1 MNHGSEKMKKDRNK
15 ETERRGNT
23 REAFVNSNRL
33 IVVCLDIEKA
43 CNLILE
49 IEMLKTLK
57 ISKVEIPQLLAIPKV
72 DMNVRIQCQ
81 S

>member
-49 IEMLKTLK
+49 TEMLKTLK

-72 DMNVRIQCQ
+72 ETNVRIQC
-81 S
+81 

>member
-15 ETERRGNT
+15 ETEGRGNT

-49 IEMLKTLK
+49 TEMLKTLK

-72 DMNVRIQCQ
+72 ETNIRIQCQ

>member
-43 CNLILE
+43 CDLILE
-49 IEMLKTLK
+49 TEMLKTLK

-72 DMNVRIQCQ
+72 ETNVRIQCQ

>member
-43 CNLILE
+43 CDLILE
-49 IEMLKTLK
+49 TEILKTLK

-72 DMNVRIQCQ
+72 ETNVRIQC
-81 S
+81 

>member
-43 CNLILE
+43 CDLILE
-49 IEMLKTLK
+49 TEMLKTLK

-72 DMNVRIQCQ
+72 ETNVRIQC
-81 S
+81 